1 MPPRAR
7 RAVAGLLILLFLAAY
22 VWAVIALSGLLPNH
36 WLIDLIFFAAAGIAW
51 GVPIIPI
58 LRWAERA

>member
-1 MPPRAR
+1 MSPRAKR
-7 RAVAGLLILLFLAAY
+7 AIAAVAILVFLAAY
-22 VWAVIALSGLLPNH
+22 VWAVVAIAGVLPDH
-36 WLIDLIFFAAAGIAW
+36 WLIDLLWFGLAGVAW